1 MIKTD
6 RPNEFC
12 FGCGNGMFFGIFE
25 EDKFT
30 LGDDK
35 IFTGKYVTQ
44 VGLLPRGAFIC
55 SIWNQSG
62 VFIVDRNPKNKP
74 QKIEDPRYNSHTT
87 DLKPLFPEN
96 FSELP
101 YIVTRNKNSINLVDL
116 RNKHIQPL
124 IEIKNSDLFCEKLN
138 VRQDQD
144 TGQVMLMYVT
154 WQNDKTY
161 VKEIELPEQFIDT
174 LRSAADL

>member
-1 MIKTD
+1 M
-6 RPNEFC
+6 
-12 FGCGNGMFFGIFE
+12 
-25 EDKFT
+25 
-30 LGDDK
+30 
-35 IFTGKYVTQ
+35 
-44 VGLLPRGAFIC
+44 
-55 SIWNQSG
+55 
-62 VFIVDRNPKNKP
+62 
-74 QKIEDPRYNSHTT
+74 
-87 DLKPLFPEN
+87 KPLFPEN

-144 TGQVMLMYVT
+144 TGQIMLMYVT

>member
-1 MIKTD
+1 M
-6 RPNEFC
+6 
-12 FGCGNGMFFGIFE
+12 
-25 EDKFT
+25 
-30 LGDDK
+30 
-35 IFTGKYVTQ
+35 
-44 VGLLPRGAFIC
+44 
-55 SIWNQSG
+55 
-62 VFIVDRNPKNKP
+62 
-74 QKIEDPRYNSHTT
+74 
-87 DLKPLFPEN
+87 KPLFPEN

>member
-1 MIKTD
+1 M
-6 RPNEFC
+6 
-12 FGCGNGMFFGIFE
+12 
-25 EDKFT
+25 
-30 LGDDK
+30 
-35 IFTGKYVTQ
+35 
-44 VGLLPRGAFIC
+44 
-55 SIWNQSG
+55 
-62 VFIVDRNPKNKP
+62 
-74 QKIEDPRYNSHTT
+74 
-87 DLKPLFPEN
+87 
-96 FSELP
+96 
-101 YIVTRNKNSINLVDL
+101 TRNKNSINLVDL